1 MAYIFKK
8 AGPFH
13 SVRLFYGATIISGN
27 NDTGAILHQNPMES
41 HPNPGDSEP
50 GENYRSTLEYLRAVN
65 PFAGPENE
73 IQFKERTPNP
83 GTAQSPVG

>member
-1 MAYIFKK
+1 MAYISKK

-27 NDTGAILHQNPMES
+27 NDTGVLLHQNP
-41 HPNPGDSEP
+41 HGITPEP

-65 PFAGPENE
+65 PFAGLENE

-83 GTAQSPVG
+83 GTDQSPVG